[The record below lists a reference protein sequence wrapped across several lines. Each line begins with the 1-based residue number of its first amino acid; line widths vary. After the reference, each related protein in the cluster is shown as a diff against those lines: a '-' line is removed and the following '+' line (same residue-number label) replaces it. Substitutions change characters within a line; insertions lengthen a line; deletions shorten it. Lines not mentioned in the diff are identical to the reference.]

1 MVHSVHCMMGFD
13 SLQSAGGELS
23 VEEQVQRLFS
33 VRSYYS
39 SDSYFEKIISYFY
52 YFLVH
57 DPFMTVKQN

>member
-1 MVHSVHCMMGFD
+1 MMGLD

-39 SDSYFEKIISYFY
+39 RVLYFEVHFY
-52 YFLVH
+52 YFLVRGLL
-57 DPFMTVKQN
+57 MTVKQT